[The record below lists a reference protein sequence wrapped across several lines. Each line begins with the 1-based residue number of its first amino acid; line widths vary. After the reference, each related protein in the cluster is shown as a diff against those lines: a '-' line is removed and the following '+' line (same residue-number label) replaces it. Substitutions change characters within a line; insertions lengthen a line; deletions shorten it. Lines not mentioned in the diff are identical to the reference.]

1 MIRNYLEGTNSDV
14 AGCIFLPDMEEHSD
28 YPIKKLYIYNY
39 IYIYVL
45 YMILYITIYT
55 YIYIY
60 ILFFSG

>member
-28 YPIKKLYIYNY
+28 YPIKKLYIYITTY
-39 IYIYVL
+39 IYICV
-45 YMILYITIYT
+45 IYDIIYN